1 MEAEKSGQCRS
12 PFRTAFQVPGCA
24 TLVLAKTH
32 ETRLAAGVVPADGE
46 IPSQAE
52 LAPADVVAEEE
63 DEAVPAAA
71 GVGAPSA
78 VKSTPR
84 PCKC

>member
-1 MEAEKSGQCRS
+1 
-12 PFRTAFQVPGCA
+12 
-24 TLVLAKTH
+24 
-32 ETRLAAGVVPADGE
+32 VVPAEGE

-71 GVGAPSA
+71 GVGAPAA

-84 PCKC
+84 PCEC

>member
-1 MEAEKSGQCRS
+1 MEAENSGQCRS

-32 ETRLAAGVVPADGE
+32 ETRLAAGGVPAEGE

-52 LAPADVVAEEE
+52 LAPADVVAEE

-71 GVGAPSA
+71 GVGAAAA